1 MSQSVYKVMGKNG
14 RIYLPRELRSAM
26 EIQRG
31 DIIKLIPVKDGV
43 QVKKV
48 HLTEMGD
55 KPPEAVEAFVHAA
68 ASAMSRKKQVEL
80 AARLLDAL
88 REEEKQ

>member
-14 RIYLPRELRSAM
+14 RIYLPRELQSEM

-31 DIIKLIPVKDGV
+31 DIIKL
-43 QVKKV
+43 V
-48 HLTEMGD
+48 HLIEMGD
-55 KPPEAVEAFVHAA
+55 KSPEAVEAFVHAA
-68 ASAMSRKKQVEL
+68 ASAMSWESQMEL
-80 AARLLDAL
+80 AARLLNSL